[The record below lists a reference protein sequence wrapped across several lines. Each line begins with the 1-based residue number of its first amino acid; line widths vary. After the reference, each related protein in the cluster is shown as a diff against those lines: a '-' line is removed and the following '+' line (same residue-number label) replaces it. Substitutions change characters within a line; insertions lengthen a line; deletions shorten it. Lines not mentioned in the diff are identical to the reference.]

1 MNRLLPF
8 IFASSALI
16 SFEANSQCAP
26 ATASAELNVNN
37 VKTTILNGG
46 DMWWDLQGSAKY
58 EVPKGSGVNALFA
71 GSIWIGGL
79 TSTSE
84 LKLAAQQY
92 RSKGN
97 DFYPGPLDQ
106 NGNLIGSN
114 CMLWD
119 RVFQVSKEEIQDF
132 KDFSVLSSNVRDWPA
147 KGNANISAP
156 MQDLAPTIDVDMDG
170 VYDPSKGDY
179 PDIKG
184 DQAVWWV
191 FNDVGNLHTES
202 GGGQIGIEVQVMAYA
217 FATNNQL
224 NNATF
229 YDYTLIKK
237 SQGFLHNSY
246 VGFFVDGDLGNP
258 NDDFAASH
266 RTKRMGIV
274 YNGDPIDE
282 NSGFSTGYGLNPPA
296 IAYQIIKTPNDAT
309 GNPAELSSV
318 MTPYN
323 GTSPTSDPNNASEY
337 YNYMKGVW
345 RDGTPA
351 TMGGNGYDRS
361 NGTLYPFMYDLSIDC
376 LNWTECEANNSA
388 HDRRLLLSVGPLN
401 MEQNI
406 SMKFT
411 NAVLWTRDTAAI
423 DCGNLDFVTGAV
435 DSMNVQLEQELN
447 KAPLSSNE
455 LVSDAPKIFPNPAS
469 DKVFV
474 ELNSTDDFKNVELY
488 DLQARLVSPEIV
500 AVDDHSFMLNTR
512 NLKDGIYFLSLNY
525 SDRRSI
531 SKLIVKH

>member
-1 MNRLLPF
+1 
-8 IFASSALI
+8 
-16 SFEANSQCAP
+16 
-26 ATASAELNVNN
+26 
-37 VKTTILNGG
+37 
-46 DMWWDLQGSAKY
+46 
-58 EVPKGSGVNALFA
+58 
-71 GSIWIGGL
+71 
-79 TSTSE
+79 
-84 LKLAAQQY
+84 
-92 RSKGN
+92 
-97 DFYPGPLDQ
+97 
-106 NGNLIGSN
+106 
-114 CMLWD
+114 
-119 RVFQVSKEEIQDF
+119 
-132 KDFSVLSSNVRDWPA
+132 
-147 KGNANISAP
+147 
-156 MQDLAPTIDVDMDG
+156 
-170 VYDPSKGDY
+170 
-179 PDIKG
+179 
-184 DQAVWWV
+184 
-191 FNDVGNLHTES
+191 
-202 GGGQIGIEVQVMAYA
+202 
-217 FATNNQL
+217 
-224 NNATF
+224 
-229 YDYTLIKK
+229 
-237 SQGFLHNSY
+237 
-246 VGFFVDGDLGNP
+246 
-258 NDDFAASH
+258 
-266 RTKRMGIV
+266 
-274 YNGDPIDE
+274 
-282 NSGFSTGYGLNPPA
+282 
-296 IAYQIIKTPNDAT
+296 
-309 GNPAELSSV
+309 
-318 MTPYN
+318 
-323 GTSPTSDPNNASEY
+323 
-337 YNYMKGVW
+337 MKGVW

-435 DSMNVQLEQELN
+435 DFMNVQLEQELN